1 MSYFTLLKIWDGTN
15 GPVAV
20 KPASTQAAA
29 TDAALVVQINPN
41 QPNFTTPLNVTIPA
55 LPAGTASIGKVIER
69 PDSPVS
75 ANWTMTAFNVSA
87 SGATTIVS
95 GTGGKTTKIMRMVL
109 VNNGAIGIT
118 SSQITIQ
125 DTTAVAMNGPI
136 TLTTSG
142 VINMPGNGEP
152 YFVSATSAGIQLNST
167 SAVQLCGTI
176 WTQAN

>member
-20 KPASTQAAA
+20 KAASVQAAA
-29 TDAALVVQINPN
+29 TDPSLVVQINPN
-41 QPNFTTPLNVTIPA
+41 QPNLTTPLNVSLA
-55 LPAGTASIGKVIER
+55 AGSLSIGKVVER

-87 SGATTIVS
+87 AGATTIVT
-95 GTGGKTTKIMRMVL
+95 GTGGKTTKIMRMIT

-118 SSQITIQ
+118 STQVTIQ
-125 DTTAVAMNGPI
+125 DTAAAAMNGPI

-152 YFVSATSAGIQLNST
+152 YFVSGTGAGIQINS
-167 SAVQLCGTI
+167 SNVVQLCGTI
-176 WTQAN
+176 WTEAN